1 MHNDLVIPKNGRF
14 PRGKSGNPAGRPP
27 GSRNKATLA
36 AEQLLEGE
44 AEQLTRTAIAM
55 AKKGDIQAL
64 RLCLERLMPVRKER
78 CLTLDLKP
86 VQNSNELPLSFADV
100 ITAVGEGRITPGE
113 GSALALIMTSHAQS
127 IETHDLVARLQ
138 ALESDR
144 DEMRRLRRQ
153 AEQELESACH
163 ES

>member
-1 MHNDLVIPKNGRF
+1 MNNDSVIPKNGRF
-14 PRGKSGNPAGRPP
+14 PRGKSGNLSGRPP
-27 GSRNKATLA
+27 GRRNKATLA

-44 AEQLTRTAIAM
+44 AEQLTRKAIAM
-55 AKKGDIQAL
+55 AKEGDIQAM

-86 VQNSNELPLSFADV
+86 VQKPNDLPLTFADV
-100 ITAVGEGRITPGE
+100 LTAVGEGRITPGE
-113 GSALALIMTSHAQS
+113 GSALANVMTSHMQA
-127 IETHDLVARLQ
+127 IETNDLVARLQ

-153 AEQELESACH
+153 GEQELDCAGNES
-163 ES
+163 